1 MRALSLVAVFAVAAC
16 GSTLPPDGV
25 PIDAAIG
32 DDDAAASPDAPE
44 VPVDAPPASKPWAKR
59 FGGNA
64 SDVADAVAVLDDGG
78 IILAGHSNG
87 VIDFGGGPIGVGGE
101 TRFFVIARL
110 TRDGDHVWSKGFAVG
125 GNLGEPTPVTSIAVN
140 PADDSIYVATGAT
153 RLEIDPGTGTLARLG
168 PRDLVLLRFTSDGTV
183 THARRLGGTNASI
196 FATGIALD
204 GAGNIVAAGAFD
216 TTATNEPTAS
226 IDLGTGALVG
236 SGTSDAWAASF
247 DATLASRWSRKLGE
261 PIFPGGNAVGAVA
274 VDPITGN
281 VVTCGTFRSTVDFG
295 GGPRVPVS
303 AGRTD
308 LFLVSLDR
316 TSGAYAADT
325 TTGGSSNEN
334 CADLAIDA
342 TGARH
347 IAGTFS
353 GTTSIGG
360 LTATAPGF
368 NSGFA
373 AVLVG
378 STASSLTAFGAADES
393 AAANSI
399 TSTGVVGGG
408 FGGTIDI
415 GGQTLVTT
423 AFNSGV
429 VARLDSTGAA
439 THALKMVETGTGTVL
454 AVADGPDG
462 AVVVGSYEGQLDI
475 DDVPVGST
483 GFRDI
488 FVARLGF

>member
-1 MRALSLVAVFAVAAC
+1 MRALTLATLAALAAC
-16 GSTLPPDGV
+16 GSSPPPAGD
-25 PIDAAIG
+25 PADAAIG
-32 DDDAAASPDAPE
+32 ADDAAAPDAPE
-44 VPVDAPPASKPWAKR
+44 DPLDAPPASKPWAKR

-64 SDVADAVAVLDDGG
+64 SDVADALAVLADGG

-87 VIDFGGGPIGVGGE
+87 VIDFGGGAIGVGGE
-101 TRFFVIARL
+101 SRFFVIARL

-140 PADDSIYVATGAT
+140 SADDSIYVATGAT
-153 RLEIDPGTGTLARLG
+153 RLAIDPGTGTLARLG

-196 FATGIALD
+196 FATGLALD

-216 TTATNEPTAS
+216 TTATSEPTAS
-226 IDLGTGALVG
+226 IELGTVPLVG

-247 DATLASRWSRKLGE
+247 DATLATRWSRKLGE
-261 PIFPGGNAVGAVA
+261 PTFPGGNTVGAVA
-274 VDPITGN
+274 VDPVTGN

-316 TSGAYAADT
+316 TSGAYVADT

-334 CADLAIDA
+334 CSDLAIDA
-342 TGARH
+342 SGARH
-347 IAGTFS
+347 IAGTFA

-378 STASSLTAFGAADES
+378 NTASSLTAFGAPDES

-399 TSTGVVGGG
+399 TSTGLVGGG
-408 FGGTIDI
+408 FGGTIEI
-415 GGQTLVTT
+415 GGQALTTT

-429 VARLDSTGAA
+429 VARLDGTGAA
-439 THALKMVETGTGTVL
+439 THAVKMVEIGTGTVL

-462 AVVVGSYEGQLDI
+462 AIVVGSYEGQLDI